1 MENKTKKL
9 LVLLGVLAVI
19 VLIIVVAASQG
30 RKKPIVVTPTDGTGA
45 TPAPT
50 ASTTPEETAAA
61 IPVNEILKGAKVEA
75 PGANPITKDNKVVTL
90 SGEQTKTDVAQSSAL
105 APAITRPIEK
115 EQLAPSA
122 ISLDISAAAGFS
134 PKEFTV
140 RPGAPVTLAITSVDN
155 SFHGLIFEDAALS
168 AIGLTARPGQTRAVT
183 FNAPKAGE
191 YVFYCN
197 VGGVLHKNRGE
208 VGKMIVK

>member
-30 RKKPIVVTPTDGTGA
+30 KKKPTVVTPTDGTP
-45 TPAPT
+45 TTQTPT
-50 ASTTPEETAAA
+50 ASTTLEETAAA

-90 SGEQTKTDVAQSSAL
+90 NGEQTKTDVAPSSAL

-115 EQLAPSA
+115 DQLSPSA
-122 ISLDISAAAGFS
+122 INLDISTAAGFS

-140 RPGAPVTLAITSVDN
+140 KPGAAITLAITSVD
-155 SFHGLIFEDAALS
+155 SFLHGLVFEDAALS
-168 AIGLTARPGQTRAVT
+168 AITLTARPGQTRAQS